1 MATYQVKV
9 EDLIG
14 SVGDTA
20 AISDFC
26 TDTAR
31 ELVNIAPKDIL
42 HVMAEE
48 IDDSGSGATLSN
60 AKFLYAKK
68 DGYEAPKVE
77 PDKTARYTDS
87 NSIYYA
93 TTKSPICYILKNKA
107 FVKPSGGQVFAVKF
121 PTIAFGDSFGSY
133 ASSGTVVAQELEPII
148 LLGAAVKG
156 RLRQLADK
164 RTSLPTGLVFPS
176 TPSVPSLSANQIGT
190 LGTAP
195 VYTAPKVG
203 GATEELTAT
212 IEAATAGEATDKYD
226 FSRWFDLA
234 ADYIEDEEDV
244 ELANAQ
250 LQKIQ
255 TYIQTYST
263 QMQDNLNDFQK
274 EQAEYQSKTQEA
286 IQQAQIN
293 AAKAQSQAQIDASKV
308 TTQAQLDAADAQQ
321 TAALLLQKENQE
333 YAAKLQQFSSDLG
346 KYSAEVQAKVQDHTA
361 QIAEISAEIQK
372 DSTEYNWISQRYA
385 ALKGQY
391 DQAFGLMAPKEGQD

>member
-48 IDDSGSGATLSN
+48 IDDSGSGATLTN

-226 FSRWFDLA
+226 FSRWFDLV
-234 ADYIEDEEDV
+234 ADYIEDSEDID
-244 ELANAQ
+244 LA
-250 LQKIQ
+250 
-255 TYIQTYST
+255 
-263 QMQDNLNDFQK
+263 
-274 EQAEYQSKTQEA
+274 
-286 IQQAQIN
+286 QAQIQKISTYLNSYAQAMQNQMNVFNDANVEYQAELQRVTEN
-293 AAKAQSQAQIDASKV
+293 ARLSSQD
-308 TTQAQLDAADAQQ
+308 DAQ
-321 TAALLLQKENQE
+321 LLQKYQSE
-333 YAAKLQQFSSDLG
+333 LQNYSNELNAQVQSYTSDLQRFSQEHG
-346 KYSAEVQAKVQDHTA
+346 LMVQELQVLQAQYAQAVQG
-361 QIAEISAEIQK
+361 IQK
-372 DSTEYNWISQRYA
+372 
-385 ALKGQY
+385 G
-391 DQAFGLMAPKEGQD
+391 

>member
-121 PTIAFGDSFGSY
+121 PTIAFGDSFVSY
-133 ASSGTVVAQELEPII
+133 ASSRTVVAQELDPII

-226 FSRWFDLA
+226 FSRWFDLV
-234 ADYIEDEEDV
+234 ADYIEDSEDI
-244 ELANAQ
+244 ELA
-250 LQKIQ
+250 
-255 TYIQTYST
+255 
-263 QMQDNLNDFQK
+263 
-274 EQAEYQSKTQEA
+274 
-286 IQQAQIN
+286 QAQIQKISTYLNSYAQAMQNQMNVFNDANVEYQAELQRVTEN
-293 AAKAQSQAQIDASKV
+293 ARLSSQD
-308 TTQAQLDAADAQQ
+308 DAQ
-321 TAALLLQKENQE
+321 LLQKYQAE
-333 YAAKLQQFSSDLG
+333 LQNYSNELNAQVQSYTSDLQRFSQEHG
-346 KYSAEVQAKVQDHTA
+346 LMVQELQVLQAQYAQAVQG
-361 QIAEISAEIQK
+361 IQK
-372 DSTEYNWISQRYA
+372 S
-385 ALKGQY
+385 
-391 DQAFGLMAPKEGQD
+391 

>member
-176 TPSVPSLSANQIGT
+176 TPSVPSLSSNQIGT
-190 LGTAP
+190 LATAP

-226 FSRWFDLA
+226 FSRWFDLV
-234 ADYIEDEEDV
+234 ADYIEDSEDI
-244 ELANAQ
+244 ELA
-250 LQKIQ
+250 
-255 TYIQTYST
+255 
-263 QMQDNLNDFQK
+263 
-274 EQAEYQSKTQEA
+274 
-286 IQQAQIN
+286 QAQIQKISTYLN
-293 AAKAQSQAQIDASKV
+293 AYAQAMQNQMNVFNDANVEYQAELQRVTENARLSSQD
-308 TTQAQLDAADAQQ
+308 DAQ
-321 TAALLLQKENQE
+321 LLQKYQAE
-333 YAAKLQQFSSDLG
+333 LQNYSNELNAQVQSYTSDLQRFSQEHG
-346 KYSAEVQAKVQDHTA
+346 LMVQELQVLQAQYAQAVQG
-361 QIAEISAEIQK
+361 IQK
-372 DSTEYNWISQRYA
+372 
-385 ALKGQY
+385 G
-391 DQAFGLMAPKEGQD
+391 

>member
-226 FSRWFDLA
+226 FSRWFDLV
-234 ADYIEDEEDV
+234 ADYIEDSEDI
-244 ELANAQ
+244 ELA
-250 LQKIQ
+250 
-255 TYIQTYST
+255 
-263 QMQDNLNDFQK
+263 
-274 EQAEYQSKTQEA
+274 
-286 IQQAQIN
+286 QAQIQKISTYLNSYAQAMQNQMNVFNDANVEYQAEVQKAVEN
-293 AAKAQSQAQIDASKV
+293 ARLSSQD
-308 TTQAQLDAADAQQ
+308 DAQ
-321 TAALLLQKENQE
+321 LLQKYQAE
-333 YAAKLQQFSSDLG
+333 LQNYSNELNAQVQSYTSDLQRFSQEHG
-346 KYSAEVQAKVQDHTA
+346 LMVQELQVLQAQYAQAVQG
-361 QIAEISAEIQK
+361 IQK
-372 DSTEYNWISQRYA
+372 
-385 ALKGQY
+385 G
-391 DQAFGLMAPKEGQD
+391 

>member
-226 FSRWFDLA
+226 FSRWFDLV
-234 ADYIEDEEDV
+234 ADYIEDSEDI
-244 ELANAQ
+244 ELA
-250 LQKIQ
+250 
-255 TYIQTYST
+255 
-263 QMQDNLNDFQK
+263 
-274 EQAEYQSKTQEA
+274 
-286 IQQAQIN
+286 QAQIQKISTYLNSYAQAMQNQMNVFNDANVEYQAELQRVTEN
-293 AAKAQSQAQIDASKV
+293 ARLSSQD
-308 TTQAQLDAADAQQ
+308 DAQ
-321 TAALLLQKENQE
+321 LLQKYQSE
-333 YAAKLQQFSSDLG
+333 LQNYSNELNAQVQSYTSDLQRFSQEHG
-346 KYSAEVQAKVQDHTA
+346 LMVQELQVLQAQYAQAVQG
-361 QIAEISAEIQK
+361 IQK
-372 DSTEYNWISQRYA
+372 
-385 ALKGQY
+385 G
-391 DQAFGLMAPKEGQD
+391 

>member
-190 LGTAP
+190 LATAP

-226 FSRWFDLA
+226 FSRWFDLV
-234 ADYIEDEEDV
+234 ADYIEDSEDI
-244 ELANAQ
+244 ELA
-250 LQKIQ
+250 
-255 TYIQTYST
+255 
-263 QMQDNLNDFQK
+263 
-274 EQAEYQSKTQEA
+274 
-286 IQQAQIN
+286 QAQIQKISTYLNSYAQAMQNQMNVFNDANVEYQAELQRVTEN
-293 AAKAQSQAQIDASKV
+293 ARLSSQD
-308 TTQAQLDAADAQQ
+308 DAQ
-321 TAALLLQKENQE
+321 LLQKYQAE
-333 YAAKLQQFSSDLG
+333 LQNYSNELNAQVQSYTSDLQRFSQEHG
-346 KYSAEVQAKVQDHTA
+346 LMVQELQVLQAQYAQAVQG
-361 QIAEISAEIQK
+361 IQK
-372 DSTEYNWISQRYA
+372 
-385 ALKGQY
+385 G
-391 DQAFGLMAPKEGQD
+391 